1 MPKVKIV
8 KPAQYRRGIL
18 QRGVLAYRD
27 ILDQPKAKYVVAV
40 DPSPVQSMLFFAD
53 EVKPNGAYVILE
65 RTGADKP
72 VAVFHKS
79 IPWYAVAAEYIDI
92 LSTEE
97 VARATAGDHAEMHR
111 FEQDLKDVSGSC
123 DPDADK
129 KALENDEL
137 EKAIAKQYL

>member
-79 IPWYAVAAEYIDI
+79 IPWYAVAAEYVDVVTTEDVAKYTAADHASMHEFEKI
-92 LSTEE
+92 LKPISGECSDKPE
-97 VARATAGDHAEMHR
+97 AGDVV
-111 FEQDLKDVSGSC
+111 QQ
-123 DPDADK
+123 
-129 KALENDEL
+129 ALDGTG
-137 EKAIAKQYL
+137 QYL

>member
-53 EVKPNGAYVILE
+53 RIDVQEDSVIL
-65 RTGADKP
+65 TLDGTDKP
-72 VAVFHKS
+72 VSVFHKS
-79 IPWYAVAAEYIDI
+79 IPWYAVAAEYVDVVT
-92 LSTEE
+92 TED
-97 VARATAGDHAEMHR
+97 VAKYTAADHASMHE
-111 FEQDLKDVSGSC
+111 FEKIL
-123 DPDADK
+123 
-129 KALENDEL
+129 
-137 EKAIAKQYL
+137 